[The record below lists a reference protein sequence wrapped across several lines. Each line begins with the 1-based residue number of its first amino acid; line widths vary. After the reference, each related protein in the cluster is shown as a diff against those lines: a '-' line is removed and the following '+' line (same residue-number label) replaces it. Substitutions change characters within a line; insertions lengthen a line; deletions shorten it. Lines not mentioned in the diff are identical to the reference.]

1 MAKIS
6 IIVPYLKGPA
16 YLEDCIQSIEDQ
28 KMDDIEVI
36 LVDDKDGHDVPDAIM
51 QKSFVKYVR
60 MEDEKDVDEF
70 YEKKDAFLEERR
82 RKRLGMNKEEY
93 AAYLLQKEQQKEEEE
108 EADDANV
115 ENPVE
120 GELELPLRPFGVAA
134 ARNTGV
140 KYATGTYLYFL
151 DADDYLLED
160 ALPKLYR
167 LAEEKQ
173 ADMVT
178 GNRYASWFRPISF
191 DFEKAKADSEIEG
204 IVPLEGETLE
214 AVLSTRFTMQH
225 FLIRRSYYDAQ
236 GVSFDEMITFY
247 SDVPVIAK
255 LLAGAKG
262 KMWVDGSSIYV
273 WRRRND
279 PIHLPALSQK
289 KRKRRTDDYIESYE
303 KAKEEIKDAE
313 ESLQFAL
320 NRRLCRFTI
329 SKFPNRLKGAKSVR
343 YTKNLQKIPKDQL
356 KKIKKELTF
365 FHGIELGYIV
375 KGKYRTAKPFERL
388 AHVMQKKRGLFG
400 KPIQYWRFLDKHIF
414 QKMPVKENWVF
425 VESFFG
431 KSYSDSP
438 KYLYEYLYDTYGD
451 KYHYIWCLNKRA
463 KEMKGHPPICKR
475 HTLRYVYYLSRS
487 KYIICNTR
495 QPAWFKKREEV
506 MFLETWHGTPL
517 KKLAFDLD
525 DIHAASQ
532 NHKTMF
538 YRQGKAWNYLI
549 SANRFSTDV
558 FERAFCVPREKIIEV
573 GYPRNDILY
582 SERADEIAKEVKK
595 EFGIPEGKRVIL
607 YAPTWR
613 DNQFYGKGKYKFT
626 LAMDLERMRK
636 EFGKDSVI
644 LLRTHYYI
652 ADSLDL
658 TGLEDFVYNG
668 STYNDVSRLYLA
680 SDICITD
687 YSSVFFDYANL
698 RRPMLFFAYDYEDY
712 KDEIRGMYFD
722 MNTELPGPIVQTND
736 ELVDA
741 LHHIDEI
748 SEKYK
753 ERYDRF
759 YDKFCHVDDG
769 HASKRAIDIVFEGAK
784 PTFAETEE

>member
-28 KMDDIEVI
+28 KMDDIEVV
-36 LVDDKDGHDVPDAIM
+36 LVDDKDGHDVPESIM
-51 QKSFVKYVR
+51 QKDFVKYVC
-60 MEDEKDVDEF
+60 MDGEKDVDEF
-70 YEKKDAFLEERR
+70 YERKHAFLAERR
-82 RKRLGMNKEEY
+82 RKRLGMTKEEY
-93 AAYLLQKEQQKEEEE
+93 AAHLLQKEQLKAEEEE
-108 EADDANV
+108 DTDDANV

-167 LAEEKQ
+167 LAEEKN
-173 ADMVT
+173 ADIVT

-204 IVPLEGETLE
+204 IVPLDGETLE

-303 KAKEEIKDAE
+303 KAKEEIKDAD

-320 NRRLCRFTI
+320 NRRLCRFTV
-329 SKFPNRLKGAKSVR
+329 SKFPDRLKGSKSVR
-343 YTKNLQKIPKDQL
+343 YTKNLRKIPKDQL

-388 AHVMQKKRGLFG
+388 AHVM
-400 KPIQYWRFLDKHIF
+400 
-414 QKMPVKENWVF
+414 
-425 VESFFG
+425 
-431 KSYSDSP
+431 
-438 KYLYEYLYDTYGD
+438 
-451 KYHYIWCLNKRA
+451 
-463 KEMKGHPPICKR
+463 
-475 HTLRYVYYLSRS
+475 
-487 KYIICNTR
+487 
-495 QPAWFKKREEV
+495 
-506 MFLETWHGTPL
+506 
-517 KKLAFDLD
+517 
-525 DIHAASQ
+525 
-532 NHKTMF
+532 
-538 YRQGKAWNYLI
+538 
-549 SANRFSTDV
+549 
-558 FERAFCVPREKIIEV
+558 
-573 GYPRNDILY
+573 
-582 SERADEIAKEVKK
+582 
-595 EFGIPEGKRVIL
+595 
-607 YAPTWR
+607 
-613 DNQFYGKGKYKFT
+613 
-626 LAMDLERMRK
+626 
-636 EFGKDSVI
+636 
-644 LLRTHYYI
+644 
-652 ADSLDL
+652 
-658 TGLEDFVYNG
+658 
-668 STYNDVSRLYLA
+668 
-680 SDICITD
+680 
-687 YSSVFFDYANL
+687 
-698 RRPMLFFAYDYEDY
+698 
-712 KDEIRGMYFD
+712 
-722 MNTELPGPIVQTND
+722 
-736 ELVDA
+736 
-741 LHHIDEI
+741 
-748 SEKYK
+748 
-753 ERYDRF
+753 
-759 YDKFCHVDDG
+759 
-769 HASKRAIDIVFEGAK
+769 
-784 PTFAETEE
+784 